1 MSEYLEHKQVCQYIL
16 FQHPDAIFF
25 SDLSGIKMSI
35 GLAVKIKSLKSSRAI
50 PDLFIAEPRG
60 IYNGLFIEMKKTG
73 EKIFKKDLITPVNDH
88 VAEQMQ
94 MLQRLREKGYYAK
107 FAIGFN
113 DAIDII
119 NYYFSFKK
127 T

>member
-1 MSEYLEHKQVCQYIL
+1 MSEFLEHKQVCSYIR

-35 GLAVKIKSLKSSRAI
+35 GLAKKMSVLKSSKGI

-60 IYNGLFIEMKKTG
+60 SYHGLFIEMKKTG
-73 EKIFKKDLITPVNDH
+73 ENIFQKDLVTPVSVH
-88 VAEQMQ
+88 VTEQIQ

-113 DAIDII
+113 DAVSII
-119 NYYFSFKK
+119 NHYFNLKS
-127 T
+127 